1 MIADRAHETT
11 RARWLR
17 STVAVASAAAV
28 VVGVINGAGA
38 ASAETRRI
46 DVSTS
51 PYNWSVTEQY
61 GASQVAP
68 VPGDATELEVTL
80 SASARPSSPYPN
92 FSTVTWTL
100 GDNELTGS
108 STLTSGSRTFRIP
121 MQRALSSFGGRSVAL
136 ALSAQKEPVA
146 AASIPSG
153 QPFDVGY
160 ELFTTATLTVGSP
173 AGGGVGR
180 VDLSAD
186 AASLQRGG
194 SFWGRTATA
203 TAVAGSDVVVLES
216 NKAGFF
222 DLQGIGASV
231 GPNRSERVPAQ
242 TSVDSDKS
250 AISVTV
256 PSTAYDAY
264 KDRLGSVIQVSG
276 ISRGTVEPA
285 GATVNVDASVR
296 VTSAGP
302 TAPPPSSTPTP
313 TPTATPTAP
322 PTAPPVTSP
331 AVSRIAGTDRQ
342 GTAVAVSQR
351 TFPANVPVV
360 YIATGQNFPDA
371 LSAGPAAA
379 KQGGPLL
386 LVDRDSMSQ
395 AVRDELTRLKPAKI
409 VVVGSDLSVGSQ
421 VYSDLAGYAKN
432 RDIRRLGG
440 VDRYDT
446 SKLIMQY
453 AFSGGSSKAWLA
465 TGEKFPDALSA
476 SAAAGT
482 VDAPVVLVNGTSDS
496 ADIVTRGIISGLGV
510 TSLTIA
516 GSELSVSAGIER
528 SLRGPVI
535 TRIGG
540 IDRYDTSEKL
550 NKAAFTSAK
559 TVYLATGENF
569 PDALAGATAA
579 GYTGSPLFAVQPT
592 CVPKA
597 VLADISA
604 VGAREVVL
612 LGSTNTLSDSVARLT
627 PCG

>member
-17 STVAVASAAAV
+17 STVAVASAATV

-92 FSTVTWTL
+92 FSTVTWIL

-121 MQRALSSFGGRSVAL
+121 MQRALSSFGGGSVAL
-136 ALSAQKEPVA
+136 QLSAHKEPVA

-160 ELFTTATLTVGSP
+160 ELFTTATLTLGSP

-194 SFWGRTATA
+194 SFWGLPATA

-256 PSTAYDAY
+256 PSTAYDDAN
-264 KDRLGSVIQVSG
+264 DRVGSVIQVSG
-276 ISRGTVEPA
+276 ISRGRAQPA
-285 GATVNVDASVR
+285 GATVNIDASVR

-302 TAPPPSSTPTP
+302 TSP
-313 TPTATPTAP
+313 TPTAP
-322 PTAPPVTSP
+322 PTTPPVTSP

-446 SKLIMQY
+446 SKRIMQY

-496 ADIVTRGIISGLGV
+496 ADVVTRGIISGLGV
-510 TSLTIA
+510 KSLTIA
-516 GSELSVSAGIER
+516 GSELSVSAGIQR

-540 IDRYDTSEKL
+540 VDRYDTSEKL
-550 NKAAFTSAK
+550 NRAAFTSAK

-592 CVPKA
+592 CVPRA
-597 VLADISA
+597 VLADIAAS
-604 VGAREVVL
+604 GAREVVL
-612 LGSTNTLSDSVARLT
+612 LGSTTTLSDSVARLT